1 MEQKDRT
8 AAQRLDALVEKDLL
22 TLEELDL
29 SLEETERFYDRIE
42 RLNIDIAFEDTLLPV
57 DEDAPPEP
65 EALEEVGAV
74 TEEEMN
80 EAKAM
85 ADTLSTDDPV
95 RMYLTEIGKVPPL
108 SPEEEQDLLKRV
120 AEGDEE
126 AKCRMAEANLLL
138 VVSIAKRHAECG
150 MLFPD
155 LIQEGNRGLIKAVET
170 FDYMK
175 GYKFSTYATWWICQT
190 ITRAIAD
197 CEICRRIPVHKVG
210 MINKVI
216 RVWRQLRHALG
227 RDRQGARPARAR
239 AGAGRLGNGC
249 VRAGAPT
256 VKPPAPPPRNGR
268 ENNYEQSIN
277 NIGKALDFPGG
288 GV

>member
-1 MEQKDRT
+1 MEQKERSN
-8 AAQRLDALVEKDLL
+8 AAQKLSALIEKGKRTGNLTLKDLM
-22 TLEELDL
+22 TLEDMNLTI
-29 SLEETERFYDRIE
+29 EETDAFYDRLE
-42 RLNIDIAFEDTLLPV
+42 SLSIDVLIEDTLLPV

-150 MLFPD
+150 MLFLD

-175 GYKFSTYATWWICQT
+175 GYKFPTYATWWICQT

-227 RDRQGARPARAR
+227 RDPSAEEIAAEMHMPVGKVRGLLERAQAPVDWETGASEPEHP
-239 AGAGRLGNGC
+239 L
-249 VRAGAPT
+249 
-256 VKPPAPPPRNGR
+256 
-268 ENNYEQSIN
+268 
-277 NIGKALDFPGG
+277 
-288 GV
+288 

>member
-1 MEQKDRT
+1 MEQKERSN
-8 AAQRLDALVEKDLL
+8 AAQKLSALIEKGKRTGNLTLKDLM
-22 TLEELDL
+22 TLEDMNLTI
-29 SLEETERFYDRIE
+29 EETDAFYDRLE
-42 RLNIDIAFEDTLLPV
+42 SLSIDVLIEDTLLPV

-150 MLFPD
+150 MLFLD

-170 FDYMK
+170 FDCTK
-175 GYKFSTYATWWICQT
+175 GYKFSTYATRWICQT

-227 RDRQGARPARAR
+227 RDPSAEEIAAEMHMPVGKVRGLLARAQ
-239 AGAGRLGNGC
+239 APVGWETGASEPEHPL
-249 VRAGAPT
+249 
-256 VKPPAPPPRNGR
+256 
-268 ENNYEQSIN
+268 
-277 NIGKALDFPGG
+277 
-288 GV
+288 

>member
-1 MEQKDRT
+1 MEQKERSN
-8 AAQRLDALVEKDLL
+8 AAQKLSALIEKGKRTGNLTLKDLM
-22 TLEELDL
+22 TLEDMNLTI
-29 SLEETERFYDRIE
+29 EETDAFYDRLE
-42 RLNIDIAFEDTLLPV
+42 SLNIDVLIEDTLLPV

-170 FDYMK
+170 FDCTK

-227 RDRQGARPARAR
+227 RDPSAEEIAVEMHMPVGKVRGLLERAQAPVDWETGASEPEHP
-239 AGAGRLGNGC
+239 L
-249 VRAGAPT
+249 
-256 VKPPAPPPRNGR
+256 
-268 ENNYEQSIN
+268 
-277 NIGKALDFPGG
+277 
-288 GV
+288 

>member
-8 AAQRLDALVEKDLL
+8 AAQRLDALVEKGRQTGALTIGDLL

-150 MLFPD
+150 MLFLD

-170 FDYMK
+170 FDCTK
-175 GYKFSTYATWWICQT
+175 GYKFSTYATRWICQT
-190 ITRAIAD
+190 IARAIAD

-227 RDRQGARPARAR
+227 RDPSAEEIAAEMHMPVGKVRGLLERAQAPVDWETGASEPEHP
-239 AGAGRLGNGC
+239 L
-249 VRAGAPT
+249 
-256 VKPPAPPPRNGR
+256 
-268 ENNYEQSIN
+268 
-277 NIGKALDFPGG
+277 
-288 GV
+288 

>member
-8 AAQRLDALVEKDLL
+8 AAQRLDALVEKGRQAGALTIGDLL

-150 MLFPD
+150 MLFLD

-175 GYKFSTYATWWICQT
+175 GYKFSTYATRWICQT
-190 ITRAIAD
+190 IARAIAD

-227 RDRQGARPARAR
+227 RDPSAEEIAAEMHRPVGKVRGLLERAQAPVGWETGASEPEHP
-239 AGAGRLGNGC
+239 L
-249 VRAGAPT
+249 
-256 VKPPAPPPRNGR
+256 
-268 ENNYEQSIN
+268 
-277 NIGKALDFPGG
+277 
-288 GV
+288 

>member
-8 AAQRLDALVEKDLL
+8 AAQRLDALVEKGRQAGALTIGDLL

-65 EALEEVGAV
+65 ETLEEVGAV
-74 TEEEMN
+74 TKEEMN

-150 MLFPD
+150 MLFLD

-216 RVWRQLRHALG
+216 RVYRQFRQALG
-227 RDRQGARPARAR
+227 RDPSAEEIAAELHMPVGKVRGLLERAQAPASWETGASEPEHP
-239 AGAGRLGNGC
+239 L
-249 VRAGAPT
+249 
-256 VKPPAPPPRNGR
+256 
-268 ENNYEQSIN
+268 
-277 NIGKALDFPGG
+277 
-288 GV
+288 

>member
-1 MEQKDRT
+1 M
-8 AAQRLDALVEKDLL
+8 
-22 TLEELDL
+22 
-29 SLEETERFYDRIE
+29 
-42 RLNIDIAFEDTLLPV
+42 
-57 DEDAPPEP
+57 
-65 EALEEVGAV
+65 
-74 TEEEMN
+74 
-80 EAKAM
+80 
-85 ADTLSTDDPV
+85 
-95 RMYLTEIGKVPPL
+95 
-108 SPEEEQDLLKRV
+108 LKRV

-150 MLFPD
+150 MLFLD

-227 RDRQGARPARAR
+227 RDPSAEEIAAEMHMPVGKVRGLLERAQAPVDWETGASEPEHP
-239 AGAGRLGNGC
+239 L
-249 VRAGAPT
+249 
-256 VKPPAPPPRNGR
+256 
-268 ENNYEQSIN
+268 
-277 NIGKALDFPGG
+277 
-288 GV
+288 

>member
-1 MEQKDRT
+1 MEQKERSN
-8 AAQRLDALVEKDLL
+8 AAQKLSALIEKGKRTDNLTLKDLM
-22 TLEELDL
+22 TLEDMNLTI
-29 SLEETERFYDRIE
+29 EETDAFYDRLE
-42 RLNIDIAFEDTLLPV
+42 SLSIDVLIEDTLLPV

-227 RDRQGARPARAR
+227 RDPSAEEIAAEMHMPVGKVRGLLERAQAPVDWETGASEPEHP
-239 AGAGRLGNGC
+239 L
-249 VRAGAPT
+249 
-256 VKPPAPPPRNGR
+256 
-268 ENNYEQSIN
+268 
-277 NIGKALDFPGG
+277 
-288 GV
+288 

>member
-1 MEQKDRT
+1 MEQKERSN
-8 AAQRLDALVEKDLL
+8 AAQKLSALIEKGKRTGNLTLKDLM
-22 TLEELDL
+22 TLEDMNLTI
-29 SLEETERFYDRIE
+29 EETDAFYDRLE
-42 RLNIDIAFEDTLLPV
+42 SLNIDIAFEDTLLPV

-95 RMYLTEIGKVPPL
+95 RMYLKEIGKVPPL

-227 RDRQGARPARAR
+227 RDPSAEEIAAEMHMPVGKVRGLLERAQAPVDWETGASEPEHP
-239 AGAGRLGNGC
+239 L
-249 VRAGAPT
+249 
-256 VKPPAPPPRNGR
+256 
-268 ENNYEQSIN
+268 
-277 NIGKALDFPGG
+277 
-288 GV
+288 

>member
-8 AAQRLDALVEKDLL
+8 AAQRLDALVEKGRQAGALTIGDLL

-29 SLEETERFYDRIE
+29 SLEETERFYDRIQ

-170 FDYMK
+170 FDCTK
-175 GYKFSTYATWWICQT
+175 GYKFSTYATRWICQT
-190 ITRAIAD
+190 IARAIAD

-227 RDRQGARPARAR
+227 RDPSAEEIAAEMHMPVGKVRGLLERAQAPVDWETGASEPEHP
-239 AGAGRLGNGC
+239 L
-249 VRAGAPT
+249 
-256 VKPPAPPPRNGR
+256 
-268 ENNYEQSIN
+268 
-277 NIGKALDFPGG
+277 
-288 GV
+288 

>member
-8 AAQRLDALVEKDLL
+8 AAQRLDALVEKGRQAGALTIGDLL

-29 SLEETERFYDRIE
+29 SLEETERFYDRIQ

-150 MLFPD
+150 MLFLD

-170 FDYMK
+170 FDCTK
-175 GYKFSTYATWWICQT
+175 GYKFSTYATRWICQT
-190 ITRAIAD
+190 IARAIAD

-227 RDRQGARPARAR
+227 RDPSAEEIAAEMHMPVGKVRGLLERAQAPVDWETGASEPEHP
-239 AGAGRLGNGC
+239 L
-249 VRAGAPT
+249 
-256 VKPPAPPPRNGR
+256 
-268 ENNYEQSIN
+268 
-277 NIGKALDFPGG
+277 
-288 GV
+288 

>member
-8 AAQRLDALVEKDLL
+8 AAQRLDALVEKGRQAGALTIGDLL

-29 SLEETERFYDRIE
+29 SLEETERFYDRIQ

-170 FDYMK
+170 FDCTK
-175 GYKFSTYATWWICQT
+175 GYKFSTYATRWICQT
-190 ITRAIAD
+190 IARAIAD

-227 RDRQGARPARAR
+227 RDPSAEEIAAELHMPVGKVRGLLERAQAPVDWETGASEPEHP
-239 AGAGRLGNGC
+239 L
-249 VRAGAPT
+249 
-256 VKPPAPPPRNGR
+256 
-268 ENNYEQSIN
+268 
-277 NIGKALDFPGG
+277 
-288 GV
+288 

>member
-8 AAQRLDALVEKDLL
+8 AAQRLDALVEKGRQAGALTIGDLL

-170 FDYMK
+170 FDCTK
-175 GYKFSTYATWWICQT
+175 GYKFSTYATRWICQT
-190 ITRAIAD
+190 IARAIAD

-227 RDRQGARPARAR
+227 RDPSAEEIAAEMHMPVGKVRGLLERAQAPVDWETGASEPEHP
-239 AGAGRLGNGC
+239 L
-249 VRAGAPT
+249 
-256 VKPPAPPPRNGR
+256 
-268 ENNYEQSIN
+268 
-277 NIGKALDFPGG
+277 
-288 GV
+288 

>member
-1 MEQKDRT
+1 MEQKERSN
-8 AAQRLDALVEKDLL
+8 AAQKLSALIEKGKRTGNLTLKDLM
-22 TLEELDL
+22 TLEDMNLTI
-29 SLEETERFYDRIE
+29 EETDAFYDRLE
-42 RLNIDIAFEDTLLPV
+42 SLSIDVLIEDTLLPV

-227 RDRQGARPARAR
+227 RDPSAEEIAAEMHMPVGKVRGLLERAQAPVDWETGASEPEHP
-239 AGAGRLGNGC
+239 L
-249 VRAGAPT
+249 
-256 VKPPAPPPRNGR
+256 
-268 ENNYEQSIN
+268 
-277 NIGKALDFPGG
+277 
-288 GV
+288 